1 MKYGLTFAF
10 RNMSYRR
17 YIKPMLQ
24 ILQDKESSSQHFAIS
39 RKPYYTSNR
48 HWPPFPNVRERNRH
62 ILNPTD
68 GSLILLVDFKADP
81 DLSAKLL
88 GRALQPLL
96 PYLSKVENRRF
107 QKGRVTVIISGNRP
121 KRHCL
126 FARVEEEQLEQLQR
140 PLFRGGSSMEQEPCS
155 IMREPSLLQRAR
167 RNLMSDWMR
176 NRAPGGVDDAT
187 RYLFLD
193 GRIRDLNN
201 QEDSSLVPLVSI
213 DWNIIRLRN
222 WFRGKGDD
230 EVMKQMTDRA
240 HSQGKRIRIWGAP
253 NTEKCWTRMLKSN
266 VDWLG
271 IDDHERFSRFVN
283 RNSELGSENRKSQG
297 KRLLFS
303 SCNDKCRN
311 RP

>member
-1 MKYGLTFAF
+1 
-10 RNMSYRR
+10 
-17 YIKPMLQ
+17 MLQ

-48 HWPPFPNVRERNRH
+48 HWPPFPNVRKRNRH

-126 FARVEEEQLEQLQR
+126 FAKVEEEQMERLQR

-167 RNLMSDWMR
+167 RNLISDWMI

-187 RYLFLD
+187 R
-193 GRIRDLNN
+193 
-201 QEDSSLVPLVSI
+201 
-213 DWNIIRLRN
+213 
-222 WFRGKGDD
+222 KGDD
-230 EVMKQMTDRA
+230 EIMKQMTDMA

-253 NTEKCWTRMLKSN
+253 NTEKCWTQMLKSN

-283 RNSELGSENRKSQG
+283 RNSELGSENRNLG
-297 KRLLFS
+297 
-303 SCNDKCRN
+303 
-311 RP
+311 